1 MAAGAVGL
9 GQCGWR
15 REEGGGRPAGAAA
28 PLPPVSL
35 RDVLASGLSV
45 VAHTG
50 RQAARRHPRQ
60 LAPEL
65 SRARAPSRPPGFPAG
80 TGLPTDAPW
89 AHAGPMPWRGA
100 REAES
105 GSSVSAGAA
114 ATGTPPP
121 TVPAPAVLCATGGAC
136 GHAARA
142 TLCAFVHAAA
152 QSVVLGA
159 LPRGPRARW
168 QSPVS
173 AHTLPGVWQG
183 DPRASPERPSRR
195 GSV

>member
-1 MAAGAVGL
+1 MHCSWGHSGSWR
-9 GQCGWR
+9 CGPWPVR
-15 REEGGGRPAGAAA
+15 VEGGGGPAAA
-28 PLPPVSL
+28 PLQPVSL
-35 RDVLASGLSV
+35 RDALASGLSV

-80 TGLPTDAPW
+80 TGLPKDAPW
-89 AHAGPMPWRGA
+89 AHAGPMLWRGA

-114 ATGTPPP
+114 ATPRTPPP
-121 TVPAPAVLCATGGAC
+121 TVPAPAVLCATGGACGRHRRSARWGCC

-152 QSVVLGA
+152 QSVVFGA
-159 LPRGPRARW
+159 LP
-168 QSPVS
+168 
-173 AHTLPGVWQG
+173 
-183 DPRASPERPSRR
+183 
-195 GSV
+195 